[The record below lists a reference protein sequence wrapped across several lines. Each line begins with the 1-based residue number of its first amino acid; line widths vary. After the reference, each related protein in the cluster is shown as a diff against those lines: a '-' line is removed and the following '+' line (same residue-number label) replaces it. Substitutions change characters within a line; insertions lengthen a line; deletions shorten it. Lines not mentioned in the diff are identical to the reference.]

1 MDPAA
6 GAEGDPAGAAAYDG
20 VFESEPVA
28 GRPVLVLDERARRT
42 TIVRPSWTG
51 ELRTRTST
59 LTLDGY
65 NRVPGL
71 IRNCGGDATDRP
83 TSLPLHDVTCTA
95 PDELV
100 AFTPAFGATTPQGA
114 GTEVVIGRR
123 GHAGGA
129 AGRVAGARRRAAD
142 RARPRSPLAAATR
155 HLRHQRRAAA
165 DARRSHPHHPEG
177 RRGEPDHQPELRLRL
192 GAAAQPAH
200 LRGCGRRRA
209 HDAGHGGR
217 RWCSTAP
224 SSRTPPTPPG
234 SVRWAT
240 RSTCADRRVSLRGTD
255 RAGDGRGPSRGS
267 HLGSSSV
274 A

>member
-1 MDPAA
+1 MAINAGFFVMDPAA

-83 TSLPLHDVTCTA
+83 TSLPLHDVTCTDS
-95 PDELV
+95 DELV

-177 RRGEPDHQPELRLRL
+177 RRDEPDHQPELRLRL

-200 LRGCGRRRA
+200 LRG
-209 HDAGHGGR
+209 
-217 RWCSTAP
+217 
-224 SSRTPPTPPG
+224 
-234 SVRWAT
+234 
-240 RSTCADRRVSLRGTD
+240 
-255 RAGDGRGPSRGS
+255 
-267 HLGSSSV
+267 
-274 A
+274 